1 MRTFTLIAA
10 AACGLSVCDAQ
21 STSGAVQ
28 YGPNAAAGYAV
39 SHFSGAAQLLAVSPW
54 LVLLFEINAV
64 FFLSICEVVLRA
76 HEEDQQRTRA
86 EWEAFAGDL
95 SQLTHHPS
103 LFSSACSPVRLRHWL
118 AQPLER
124 CCVCKAA

>member
-1 MRTFTLIAA
+1 MNRVTPRPQPHNIAMRTFTLIAA

-54 LVLLFEINAV
+54 LVLI
-64 FFLSICEVVLRA
+64 VVRN
-76 HEEDQQRTRA
+76 
-86 EWEAFAGDL
+86 
-95 SQLTHHPS
+95 
-103 LFSSACSPVRLRHWL
+103 
-118 AQPLER
+118 
-124 CCVCKAA
+124 